1 MVAGP
6 WSTRQLNGME
16 SAFLASPGPHLDPLS
31 SSSFCSCHTGLLE
44 NPSTLLT
51 LCNWPPFWVWGPL
64 LEAACRPGSCLSF
77 KPARV
82 SPPRSGVHMP
92 AALSRPPRSIPSVLH
107 NLSAS
112 FSPHHLI
119 AVCREGKALHY
130 RIASCSIF
138 RPEHKAFHSVGAQK
152 GFVGALVSRT
162 P

>member
-1 MVAGP
+1 MV
-6 WSTRQLNGME
+6 WE
-16 SAFLASPGPHLDPLS
+16 SAFLASRGPHLDPLS

-51 LCNWPPFWVWGPL
+51 LCNWPPFWVWDPL
-64 LEAACRPGSCLSF
+64 LEASCRPGSCLSF

-92 AALSRPPRSIPSVLH
+92 AALSRPPRSIPRVLH

-112 FSPHHLI
+112 FSPRHLI
-119 AVCREGKALHY
+119 GVCLSGRQGSTLSDCFLQHLQARAQSL
-130 RIASCSIF
+130 
-138 RPEHKAFHSVGAQK
+138 AFHSVGAQK
-152 GFVGALVSRT
+152 RLVGAVVSRT